1 MRPVLPA
8 VLAPT
13 LEIVRHHHVAAYA
26 TLVIAGGYEEA
37 GDGGRFRVTAGD
49 VLVHAAFSC
58 HHDRISR
65 TGALV
70 LDLPLPFDGR
80 DWPARGR
87 LSDPDLVIR
96 VASRDR
102 QEATGLLSEGFA
114 LDPARDR
121 DAELPDLLA
130 RDLSSDPGL
139 ALGAWAVRHGVAR
152 ETVWRQFRTAYRVD
166 AATYRSEART
176 RRAWR
181 RIVKTATPLV
191 EVAADA
197 GFADQS
203 HMTRAV
209 KALTGRSPGAW
220 RKAMQHRFKTG
231 ADVRGIREHD
241 RPASF
246 PAVR

>member
-1 MRPVLPA
+1 MG
-8 VLAPT
+8 T
-13 LEIVRHHHVAAYA
+13 
-26 TLVIAGGYEEA
+26 
-37 GDGGRFRVTAGD
+37 
-49 VLVHAAFSC
+49 
-58 HHDRISR
+58 
-65 TGALV
+65 LV

-102 QEATGLLSEGFA
+102 KEASALLSEGFA
-114 LDPARDR
+114 FDPAR

-152 ETVWRQFRTAYRVD
+152 ETVWRQFRIAYGVD
-166 AATYRSEART
+166 AATYRAEART

-181 RIVKTATPLV
+181 QIVETAAPLV

-220 RKAMQHRFKTG
+220 RKAVQHRFKTG
-231 ADVRGIREHD
+231 ADERGIRDHD

-246 PAVR
+246 PAIP